1 MEQDLE
7 ELVARASDPRWIPA
21 IYNYC
26 DRRCAR
32 CRFSERCFAFD
43 EEVRQGAPAQDVV
56 EVASKS
62 LGRSLRL
69 LHGYAESEG
78 LDLCEGDPGEAP
90 ARDAA
95 EGDALVVAAHQY
107 AADCLTLLNALQSQL
122 GADAAIDVRDAIDSL
137 QWLSTMIGPKIY
149 RALAGLADRLSPWDH
164 PFQNDAHGSAKT
176 ARLMIADSLA
186 AWHVVNAFGRAT
198 PDSPTRSLAAR
209 LERIDADLATR
220 IPRAMEFVRP
230 GFDEPLRGTVQPGS
244 PNADDERRAEGL
256 LGANGILGKLK
267 ELGRGWLVKVQ
278 SWERRTQNREPR
290 TEPEHEPGTVNR
302 EG

>member
-1 MEQDLE
+1 MAADTSAVVAAPFRNSRRVFLFLATKGSTFPAGRAYPFQEQQSEVFPANPRCAILAVRAVMEQDLE

-43 EEVRQGAPAQDVV
+43 EEVRQGAPAQEVV

-137 QWLSTMIGPKIY
+137 
-149 RALAGLADRLSPWDH
+149 
-164 PFQNDAHGSAKT
+164 
-176 ARLMIADSLA
+176 
-186 AWHVVNAFGRAT
+186 
-198 PDSPTRSLAAR
+198 
-209 LERIDADLATR
+209 
-220 IPRAMEFVRP
+220 
-230 GFDEPLRGTVQPGS
+230 
-244 PNADDERRAEGL
+244 
-256 LGANGILGKLK
+256 
-267 ELGRGWLVKVQ
+267 
-278 SWERRTQNREPR
+278 
-290 TEPEHEPGTVNR
+290 
-302 EG
+302 